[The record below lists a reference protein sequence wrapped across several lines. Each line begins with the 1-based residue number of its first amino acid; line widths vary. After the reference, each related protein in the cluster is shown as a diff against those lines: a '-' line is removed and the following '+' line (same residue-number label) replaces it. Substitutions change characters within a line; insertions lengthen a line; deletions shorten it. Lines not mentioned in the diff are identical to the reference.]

1 MEGNQQLEAGL
12 GTCGARHAL
21 GRRTG
26 GSRRGRGSWR
36 GRGITSR
43 WRKGVEQEQG
53 QELRLAQE
61 QVQEQGV
68 AQEQPF
74 PGPTVNCPRDP
85 LMSGTSLHRGKEA
98 VQ

>member
-1 MEGNQQLEAGL
+1 MEGKHQLEAGL

-21 GRRTG
+21 ARRTG

-43 WRKGVEQEQG
+43 WWEGVEQV

-61 QVQEQGV
+61 QVLEQGV
-68 AQEQPF
+68 GQMQPF
-74 PGPTVNCPRDP
+74 VGPTVNCPRDP
-85 LMSGTSLHRGKEA
+85 LMSGISLHGGKEA